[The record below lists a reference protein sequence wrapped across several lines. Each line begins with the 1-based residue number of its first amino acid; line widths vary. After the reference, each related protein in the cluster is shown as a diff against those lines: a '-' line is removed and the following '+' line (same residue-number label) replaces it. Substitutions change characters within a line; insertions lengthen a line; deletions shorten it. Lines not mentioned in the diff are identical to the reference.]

1 MTSEHRQIAFVHEIW
16 FRNKPCFMRKSWAI
30 SSEHGSDARAAPWH
44 KVARHSERG
53 GAVTDRG
60 ARGRIGEKRRQITR
74 QSRVV
79 RRAPRG
85 ESLGTNSPNPCLNS
99 NIHHHTFPNHWHHH
113 TSHCGG
119 LHIVSPTRP
128 PLKRHWFGVMDGRKP
143 WAWKD
148 DFSPTRG
155 SVGVGASRS
164 QCELALL
171 PPWTSG
177 FEQTAT

>member
-1 MTSEHRQIAFVHEIW
+1 
-16 FRNKPCFMRKSWAI
+16 MRAGRES
-30 SSEHGSDARAAPWH
+30 GSDAAEGDRQRGPPTSVLALLPGSPGAPASGSTW
-44 KVARHSERG
+44 G

-60 ARGRIGEKRRQITR
+60 ARGWIGEKRRQITR

-85 ESLGTNSPNPCLNS
+85 ESLGTNSPSPCLNS

-113 TSHCGG
+113 TFHCGG

-148 DFSPTRG
+148 DLSPTRG

-171 PPWTSG
+171 PPWTTG

>member
-1 MTSEHRQIAFVHEIW
+1 M
-16 FRNKPCFMRKSWAI
+16 
-30 SSEHGSDARAAPWH
+30 G
-44 KVARHSERG
+44 
-53 GAVTDRG
+53 
-60 ARGRIGEKRRQITR
+60 

-79 RRAPRG
+79 RRDRGARASGPMLAQPTPQFKHPSPRI
-85 ESLGTNSPNPCLNS
+85 SKPLATPHPSPR
-99 NIHHHTFPNHWHHH
+99 
-113 TSHCGG
+113 G

-148 DFSPTRG
+148 DLSPTRG